1 MPYNSYYPVTYQ
13 TPYYQNYQPQPM
25 QQVQPQQY
33 QQAIAQSQAQQA
45 QQQQLNNN
53 GVNWVQGE
61 AGAKSWL
68 TAPNT
73 TVMLMDS
80 EADVFYLKS
89 ADASGIPL
97 PLRIFD
103 YTERRSNA
111 AKTDVEAPKG
121 KTIDYATKDDLSALQ
136 KATKEDMADLKKQL
150 KDEIADMF
158 SGGTVS
164 FTTKASKKKE
174 AVNE

>member
-1 MPYNSYYPVTYQ
+1 MPAYNNYFPT
-13 TPYYQNYQPQPM
+13 NYQPMYPGAYQQPA
-25 QQVQPQQY
+25 QQIQQY
-33 QQAIAQSQAQQA
+33 QQQPQMQMPVQQPMQRQNSNA
-45 QQQQLNNN
+45 

-68 TAPNT
+68 IAPNE

-89 ADASGIPL
+89 ADASGVPL

-103 YTERRSNA
+103 YKERRSDASKADLANSN
-111 AKTDVEAPKG
+111 G
-121 KTIDYATKDDLSALQ
+121 KSIDYATKDDLNELQ
-136 KATKEDMADLKKQL
+136 KATHDSINELRKQL
-150 KDEIADMF
+150 KDELTDMF

-164 FTTKASKKKE
+164 FTTKSKKKE
-174 AVNE
+174 ASNE